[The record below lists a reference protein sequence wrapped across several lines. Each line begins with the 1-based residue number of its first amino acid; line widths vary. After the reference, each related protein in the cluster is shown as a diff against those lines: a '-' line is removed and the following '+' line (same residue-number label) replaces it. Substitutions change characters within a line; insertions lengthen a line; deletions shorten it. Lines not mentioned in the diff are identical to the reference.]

1 MKYPKRI
8 YHLLPVVILILFA
21 GCIFTGTVVI
31 TASVAP
37 DADGNPINISHLDY
51 SDGELE
57 VDLTH
62 DATFNDYKDDIKNIE
77 SVGFYLIAENNLFTD
92 ATFQLF
98 LVGDTA
104 ANYGSAQEL
113 VDSLADLILTGLRLP
128 ARTAT
133 TYRTI
138 IDWNESM
145 KYITNLDEFKDE
157 LETGVFSLYPA
168 VIPRDNFNITIDSL
182 VIIVTLTG
190 ND

>member
-1 MKYPKRI
+1 MISSKRMD
-8 YHLLPVVILILFA
+8 YLLPVVVLILFA

-37 DADGNPINISHLDY
+37 DANGDPINISHLDY

-57 VDLTH
+57 VDLTR
-62 DATFNDYKDDIKNIE
+62 DATFNDYKDDIRNIE
-77 SVGFYLIAENNLFTD
+77 SVGFYLIARNNLFSD

-104 ANYGSAQEL
+104 ANYDSAQAL
-113 VDSLADLILTGLRLP
+113 VDNLEVLILTGLTLP
-128 ARTAT
+128 ARTTAT
-133 TYRTI
+133 IRTI
-138 IDWNESM
+138 VDWNESM
-145 KYITNLDEFKDE
+145 KYVTNLDEFKDV

-168 VIPRDNFNITIDSL
+168 AIPRDNFNITIDSL

-190 ND
+190 NK

>member
-1 MKYPKRI
+1 
-8 YHLLPVVILILFA
+8 
-21 GCIFTGTVVI
+21 
-31 TASVAP
+31 
-37 DADGNPINISHLDY
+37 
-51 SDGELE
+51 
-57 VDLTH
+57 
-62 DATFNDYKDDIKNIE
+62 
-77 SVGFYLIAENNLFTD
+77 
-92 ATFQLF
+92 

-133 TYRTI
+133 THRTI
-138 IDWNESM
+138 VDWNESM